1 VDPRKRLLQKQQE
14 LEAIIKAKQEAI
26 MIPLSESTNELSMY
40 DEHPADI
47 GSEVFER
54 EKDAGLLELYE
65 IELEKVRDALAREE
79 QGKYGICELCGKEIE
94 PARLQRLSNTTVCAG
109 CAHRTQDRFVRP
121 EEQEIISAGEMA
133 DEGEAFDISGHDFY
147 DH

>member
-1 VDPRKRLLQKQQE
+1 MRLLQKKQE
-14 LEAIIKAKQEAI
+14 LEAIIKAKQEAL

-65 IELEKVRDALAREE
+65 LELEKVRDALERAE
-79 QGKYGICELCGKEIE
+79 QGQYGLCEICGKPIE
-94 PARLQRLSNTTVCAG
+94 PARLQRLSNTTMCAA
-109 CAHRTQDRFVRP
+109 CAHNAQDKFVRP